1 MEKAVP
7 ASDDRRHDSSHS
19 RVEGDKACE
28 GACVLDIVQL
38 VAEHHATVYR
48 YAYRLTGSAVDAE
61 DLTQQA
67 FLLAHQ
73 RLAQLREPEKAA
85 GWLLTIVR
93 NCFLKSRR
101 KGHAGFETFDVEQA
115 VSETVALPDWIDPER
130 LQQALAR
137 LPDEARTIL
146 VLFFFED
153 CSYKEIA
160 EALQVP
166 IGTVMSR
173 LSRAKQKLREELSDL
188 AAEPAGV
195 PAERKQ

>member
-1 MEKAVP
+1 MEKAAP
-7 ASDDRRHDSSHS
+7 GSDDHRQDSSLS
-19 RVEGDKACE
+19 PVGKAGEGNVAPN
-28 GACVLDIVQL
+28 IVQL
-38 VAEHHATVYR
+38 VAEHHAAVYR
-48 YAYRLTGSAVDAE
+48 YAYRLTGSAADAE
-61 DLTQQA
+61 DLAQQA

-73 RLAQLREPEKAA
+73 RLVQLREPERAG

-101 KGHAGFETFDVEQA
+101 KEHASFEPFHEEQVA
-115 VSETVALPDWIDPER
+115 SESVALPDWIDAER

-137 LPDEARTIL
+137 LPDDARAIL

-173 LSRAKQKLREELSDL
+173 LSRAKNKLREELSDL
-188 AAEPAGV
+188 AAEPAGSHV
-195 PAERKQ
+195 ERKQ